1 MQLAGSWPDR
11 QKAEV
16 RSMPTLDEVYRK
28 FGEVAEAA
36 QLLETELGTML
47 LCVRGVENDLFAGDK
62 GELATEIYN
71 KINKSTLGQVLK
83 QVAKSA
89 GFSGDLELLLANAL
103 AERNSLFHSFYRKH
117 NFRRNSDEGRAK
129 MIEDLERKHETIL
142 EAYKAI
148 MRLSGIDLDKLSN
161 VPMPTTH
168 AKI

>member
-11 QKAEV
+11 QEAEV

-71 KINKSTLGQVLK
+71 KINKKHAGTGSEAGSQVCRLLGGLG
-83 QVAKSA
+83 VASCECA
-89 GFSGDLELLLANAL
+89 
-103 AERNSLFHSFYRKH
+103 R
-117 NFRRNSDEGRAK
+117 RAK
-129 MIEDLERKHETIL
+129 
-142 EAYKAI
+142 
-148 MRLSGIDLDKLSN
+148 
-161 VPMPTTH
+161 
-168 AKI
+168 